1 MQARNDSR
9 TPSSVVKG
17 LCLLAL
23 MAILV
28 QGAPA
33 SASGPVQGGSLTVG
47 IEEDFVGFDPIK
59 ARFLGA
65 MDRNVLL
72 AVEERLFDLDEKGNL
87 VPELALSASTSPD
100 GKVWTIRLR
109 EGVAFHDG
117 TPFNADAVVAHWQRL
132 LDPKNRYMGRSA
144 LEPIEAVTKADD
156 HTVRFTLK
164 RPWILF
170 KTQIGSA
177 GFAAVIPSP
186 KAVQE
191 DTQNRAP
198 VGTGPFVFKEWV
210 RNDRLV
216 LARNPNYWRKGR
228 PYLDTVVFRPMPDMQ
243 ARFSALQ
250 AGQAD
255 AIVTDRGTHI
265 LQAREDR
272 TLKVYSGDYAGPYAF
287 LFNSSKPPLNDPRVR
302 RALAHAWNQEFLV
315 KADFRGTIPVVT
327 DPYGGSPACGDS
339 GYRKHDLAKAKELL
353 AEYGQPVAL
362 ELAHTNTPRGKEAG
376 EIAQRLFKEAGVT
389 LTLTPLA
396 PGEVFRKVMNG
407 EYQISSWR
415 FSDYPDMGPYL
426 HESLGSKGRVN
437 FSGYAS
443 PAMDEHLLAQ
453 ATSNDAEARKKA
465 LCGVARTINE
475 DAVFLYLGG
484 RRFHILARTDVQGL
498 SATPHPV
505 VRVGDVWLAG
515 GARMLQ
521 NAR

>member
-1 MQARNDSR
+1 MENDARTR
-9 TPSSVVKG
+9 GAVARG

-23 MAILV
+23 AAILV
-28 QGAPA
+28 QGASA

-65 MDRNVLL
+65 MDRNVLM
-72 AVEERLFDLDEKGNL
+72 AVEERLFDLDEKGDL

-132 LDPKNRYMGRSA
+132 LDPKNRYAGLAA
-144 LEPIEAVTKADD
+144 LEPIESVTKTDD
-156 HTVRFTLK
+156 HTVRFALK
-164 RPWILF
+164 RPWLLF

-216 LARNPNYWRKGR
+216 LVRNPNYWRKGR
-228 PYLDTVVFRPMPDMQ
+228 PHLDTVVFRPMPDMQ
-243 ARFSALQ
+243 ARFASLQ

-255 AIVTDRGTHI
+255 AIVTDRGSHI

-272 TLKVYSGDYAGPYAF
+272 TLNVHSGDYAGPYTF
-287 LFNSSKPPLNDPRVR
+287 LFNISKPPLNDPRVR

-327 DPYGGSPACGDS
+327 DPFGDSLACGDS
-339 GYRKHDLAKAKELL
+339 GYRKHDLPRAKELL

-396 PGEVFRKVMNG
+396 PGEVFRKVMGG

-426 HESLGSKGRVN
+426 QESLGSKGRVN
-437 FSGYAS
+437 FSRYAN
-443 PAMDEHLLAQ
+443 PAMDEQLLAQ
-453 ATSNDAEARKKA
+453 ATSNDAEVRKNA
-465 LCGVARTINE
+465 LCGVARVINE

-484 RRFHILARTDVQGL
+484 RRLHILARADLQGV
-498 SATPHPV
+498 SAKKHSIVPV
-505 VRVGDVWLAG
+505 GNIWRSGG
-515 GARMLQ
+515 GAR
-521 NAR
+521 